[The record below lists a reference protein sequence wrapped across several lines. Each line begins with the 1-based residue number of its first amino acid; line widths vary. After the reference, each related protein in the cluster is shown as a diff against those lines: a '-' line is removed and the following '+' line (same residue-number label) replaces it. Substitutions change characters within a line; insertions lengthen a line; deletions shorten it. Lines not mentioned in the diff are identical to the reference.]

1 MIGAY
6 RRASITEYK
15 NNLKDLTIMKI
26 KYLRTLVRFR
36 KYANTRK
43 GEKVVV
49 RTLTVLSCVLLVD
62 VSLLIIGSIL

>member
-1 MIGAY
+1 
-6 RRASITEYK
+6 
-15 NNLKDLTIMKI
+15 MKI

-43 GEKVVV
+43 GEKVVM
-49 RTLTVLSCVLLVD
+49 RTLTVLSCVLLVN

>member
-1 MIGAY
+1 
-6 RRASITEYK
+6 
-15 NNLKDLTIMKI
+15 MKI

-43 GEKVVV
+43 VEKVIV
-49 RTLTVLSCVLLVD
+49 RTLTVLSCVLLVN